1 MTKKRI
7 EALKYY
13 AGALTA
19 IIAFAIFTA
28 LMFAFTDK
36 DLLEVLAL
44 YVMFIYGPAFILP
57 FAIAGED
64 PDDDYEDDEY

>member
-19 IIAFAIFTA
+19 IIASAIFTA

-36 DLLEVLAL
+36 DLLEVLTL